1 MGRSL
6 RGASGAGGRVRHDYD
21 IRGPTAYSLT
31 KLHRLGVANAY
42 LASVAGLSYFL
53 NVVELLG
60 DAGQYTIGCIE
71 LRDVLDSTQ

>member
-1 MGRSL
+1 
-6 RGASGAGGRVRHDYD
+6 
-21 IRGPTAYSLT
+21 
-31 KLHRLGVANAY
+31 LHRLGVANAY